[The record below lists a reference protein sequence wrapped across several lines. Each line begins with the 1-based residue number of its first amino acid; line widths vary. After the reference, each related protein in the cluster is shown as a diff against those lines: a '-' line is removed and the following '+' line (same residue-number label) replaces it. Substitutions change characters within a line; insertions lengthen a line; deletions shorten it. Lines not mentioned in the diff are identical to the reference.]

1 MSAKMINNEDYVRRY
16 RELAQKMSAIKQSQ
30 GRMIEAREKKYLN
43 DLSQL
48 KDKFSNDKY
57 RLLKEKQDDTN
68 NIRNLFRIEKD
79 NCWEEMRALTAEYRK
94 ATGQPTDCEVRH
106 FIDNLIDETGGAAV
120 KEKEG
125 GEA

>member
-1 MSAKMINNEDYVRRY
+1 MSAKMVNNEDYVRRY
-16 RELAQKMSAIKQSQ
+16 RELEQKMSAIKQAQ
-30 GRMIEAREKKYLN
+30 GRMIEAREKEYLD
-43 DLSQL
+43 DLSRL

-57 RLLKEKQDDTN
+57 RLLKEKQDDTE

-79 NCWEEMRALTAEYRK
+79 NCWEEMRTLTAAYRK

-106 FIDNLIDETGGAAV
+106 FIENLIDETGGAAV
-120 KEKEG
+120 TEKEG